1 MQLSKHFKLEE
12 FTKSQVAT
20 RKGIKNQPNSG
31 DIKNLTDLCYGVLEK
46 ARVKFDKP
54 IVISSG
60 FRILEL
66 NRAIGSGDS
75 SQHTKGMAADIEIA
89 GVPNI
94 KLAYWIQANCDFDQ
108 LILEHYKPEED
119 NPPRRS
125 MYYLY
130 PPGGYIGWH
139 DDSKYEFASIICLN
153 KVWDPNWGGIHLYED
168 LKGLGIRGE
177 IPTFNK
183 GLVHSGG
190 VPHGVSILAP
200 EAPFRRVIITFG
212 PLGPS
217 FPHPKANE
225 ADKKWREWKRKR
237 NVGWAGSGSSML

>member
-1 MQLSKHFKLEE
+1 MMLIKEKKKKEKKFSLSYDNFLDLNLIKEIDAYVVASQNLPRWKNSHFWE
-12 FTKSQVAT
+12 
-20 RKGIKNQPNSG
+20 
-31 DIKNLTDLCYGVLEK
+31 
-46 ARVKFDKP
+46 KP
-54 IVISSG
+54 IKRSTSPIAILDIPDEFNTTIQQRLKKIPEISW
-60 FRILEL
+60 R
-66 NRAIGSGDS
+66 
-75 SQHTKGMAADIEIA
+75 
-89 GVPNI
+89 
-94 KLAYWIQANCDFDQ
+94 
-108 LILEHYKPEED
+108 ED

-200 EAPFRRVIITFG
+200 EAPFRRMIITFG

-237 NVGWAGSGSSML
+237 NVGAVCFKGIVHN